1 MYSNHTVN
9 EYKIIRIDSFKEAQK
24 YHDYT
29 NPKSRWCL
37 TYSIQNYNGY
47 TNYGKNTLDKLKEVI
62 TGKDVSKEVF
72 KKKEQITT
80 TRAYVE
86 EVRGRR
92 DISDSELLLKY
103 RETFIKIDEML
114 LNELNECFSLLFS

>member
-1 MYSNHTVN
+1 M
-9 EYKIIRIDSFKEAQK
+9 
-24 YHDYT
+24 
-29 NPKSRWCL
+29 
-37 TYSIQNYNGY
+37 
-47 TNYGKNTLDKLKEVI
+47 
-62 TGKDVSKEVF
+62 SKEVF